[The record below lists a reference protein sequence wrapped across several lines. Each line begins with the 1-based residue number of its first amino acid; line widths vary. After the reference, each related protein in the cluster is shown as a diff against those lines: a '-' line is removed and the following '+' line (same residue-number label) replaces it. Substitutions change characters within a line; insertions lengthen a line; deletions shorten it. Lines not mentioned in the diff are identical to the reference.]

1 MSIIK
6 KIKNVLYVAVPI
18 GLFAFGQY
26 LNGQANHC
34 KIISSVEVE
43 AVVTDSYA
51 KKEYE
56 EYHKKGKTLKR
67 ELTRYY
73 IDVNYENYQS
83 TFSTLS
89 EVKSSKES
97 RNAEKGSK
105 VKAYLMTVEYKGK
118 EYIYLDDDTSVSN
131 SDIMYIKSLE
141 YYWN

>member
-73 IDVNYENYQS
+73 IYVNYENYQS

-141 YYWN
+141 

>member
-34 KIISSVEVE
+34 KIISSVDVE

-141 YYWN
+141 

>member
-1 MSIIK
+1 MK
-6 KIKNVLYVAVPI
+6 KKLKKFIVS
-18 GLFAFGQY
+18 F
-26 LNGQANHC
+26 
-34 KIISSVEVE
+34 
-43 AVVTDSYA
+43 SYGERR

-141 YYWN
+141 

>member
-1 MSIIK
+1 MRGIFK
-6 KIKNVLYVAVPI
+6 WALLKNKNVLYVAVPI

-56 EYHKKGKTLKR
+56 EYHKKGKTLKW

-89 EVKSSKES
+89 EVKAAKNLEMQ
-97 RNAEKGSK
+97 KK
-105 VKAYLMTVEYKGK
+105 VVK
-118 EYIYLDDDTSVSN
+118 
-131 SDIMYIKSLE
+131 
-141 YYWN
+141 

>member
-56 EYHKKGKTLKR
+56 EYHKKGKTLKAG
-67 ELTRYY
+67 ETHTLLFVFEIKKPKDDSNFLLTYQTSNVHKNATR
-73 IDVNYENYQS
+73 IRIKVVDISRLITKATSKLGEN
-83 TFSTLS
+83 L
-89 EVKSSKES
+89 EVPINLNKKW
-97 RNAEKGSK
+97 
-105 VKAYLMTVEYKGK
+105 T
-118 EYIYLDDDTSVSN
+118 
-131 SDIMYIKSLE
+131 
-141 YYWN
+141 

>member
-97 RNAEKGSK
+97 RTAEKGSK

-141 YYWN
+141 

>member
-105 VKAYLMTVEYKGK
+105 VKAQLMTVEYKGK

-141 YYWN
+141 QY

>member
-1 MSIIK
+1 M
-6 KIKNVLYVAVPI
+6 AVPI

-131 SDIMYIKSLE
+131 SDIMYLKSLE
-141 YYWN
+141 LY

>member
-131 SDIMYIKSLE
+131 SDNMYIKSLE
-141 YYWN
+141 

>member
-56 EYHKKGKTLKR
+56 EYHNKGNTLKR

-141 YYWN
+141 

>member
-43 AVVTDSYA
+43 AAVTDSYT

-97 RNAEKGSK
+97 RNAEKGNK

-141 YYWN
+141 

>member
-105 VKAYLMTVEYKGK
+105 VKSYLMTVEYKGK

-141 YYWN
+141 

>member
-131 SDIMYIKSLE
+131 SDIMYIKRLE
-141 YYWN
+141 

>member
-6 KIKNVLYVAVPI
+6 KIKNVLYMAVPI

-141 YYWN
+141 

>member
-43 AVVTDSYA
+43 GVVTDSYA

-97 RNAEKGSK
+97 RNAEK
-105 VKAYLMTVEYKGK
+105 LLF
-118 EYIYLDDDTSVSN
+118 IYRKIRCSFIFRCN
-131 SDIMYIKSLE
+131 SF
-141 YYWN
+141 

>member
-56 EYHKKGKTLKR
+56 ENHKKGKTLKR

-141 YYWN
+141 

>member
-105 VKAYLMTVEYKGK
+105 VKAYLMTVEYKVK

-141 YYWN
+141 

>member
-73 IDVNYENYQS
+73 IDVNYEDYQS

-141 YYWN
+141 

>member
-1 MSIIK
+1 M
-6 KIKNVLYVAVPI
+6 AVPI

-83 TFSTLS
+83 IFSTLS

-141 YYWN
+141 

>member
-67 ELTRYY
+67 ELTRYKLW
-73 IDVNYENYQS
+73 E
-83 TFSTLS
+83 LS
-89 EVKSSKES
+89 K
-97 RNAEKGSK
+97 
-105 VKAYLMTVEYKGK
+105 YL
-118 EYIYLDDDTSVSN
+118 
-131 SDIMYIKSLE
+131 
-141 YYWN
+141 

>member
-1 MSIIK
+1 MNIK
-6 KIKNVLYVAVPI
+6 KKKKNVLYVAVPI

-141 YYWN
+141 

>member
-131 SDIMYIKSLE
+131 SDIMYIKNLE
-141 YYWN
+141 

>member
-43 AVVTDSYA
+43 GVVTDSYA

-141 YYWN
+141 

>member
-18 GLFAFGQY
+18 ELFAFGQY

-118 EYIYLDDDTSVSN
+118 EYIY
-131 SDIMYIKSLE
+131 IFR
-141 YYWN
+141 

>member
-51 KKEYE
+51 KKENE

-141 YYWN
+141 

>member
-6 KIKNVLYVAVPI
+6 KIKNLLYVAVPI

-73 IDVNYENYQS
+73 IYVNYENYQS

-141 YYWN
+141 

>member
-34 KIISSVEVE
+34 KIISSVEAE

-56 EYHKKGKTLKR
+56 EYHKKGKTLKNWQR
-67 ELTRYY
+67 TKF
-73 IDVNYENYQS
+73 YQ
-83 TFSTLS
+83 
-89 EVKSSKES
+89 KWSSIEKE
-97 RNAEKGSK
+97 K
-105 VKAYLMTVEYKGK
+105 
-118 EYIYLDDDTSVSN
+118 
-131 SDIMYIKSLE
+131 
-141 YYWN
+141 

>member
-56 EYHKKGKTLKR
+56 EYHKEGKTLKR

-141 YYWN
+141 

>member
-73 IDVNYENYQS
+73 IYVNYENYQS

-118 EYIYLDDDTSVSN
+118 EYIYLDDDTSVYN

-141 YYWN
+141 

>member
-141 YYWN
+141 

>member
-67 ELTRYY
+67 ELTRYD

-141 YYWN
+141 

>member
-6 KIKNVLYVAVPI
+6 KIKNVLYVTVPI

-83 TFSTLS
+83 SFSTLS

-141 YYWN
+141 

>member
-131 SDIMYIKSLE
+131 SDIMYIKSL
-141 YYWN
+141 

>member
-18 GLFAFGQY
+18 GLFSFGQY

-141 YYWN
+141 

>member
-56 EYHKKGKTLKR
+56 EYHMKGKTLKR

-141 YYWN
+141 